1 MWLGAELFFHVY
13 ALVGPELALAPQSP
27 QWALAQKSSEALSRC
42 WHTPG
47 A

>member
-1 MWLGAELFFHVY
+1 MWLGAVLFFDVY

-27 QWALAQKSSEALSRC
+27 QWALAQKSSEALSRF